1 MAQIKLM
8 NENLANKI
16 AAGEI
21 IERPLSVVKELVENA
36 IDAEATMVEINLRE
50 SGINTIEVI
59 DNGHGMN
66 KADLMMC
73 TKRHATSKIY
83 SDKELFKIATLG
95 FRGEALA
102 SIFAVSKFQITT
114 SLDGETA
121 YALIK
126 SGDEQFEIEECTRN
140 AGTTVEIKSLFY
152 NTPARFKHLN
162 SVYYELSLIINYVN
176 KLALTLPE
184 VSFKLVNDDNV
195 IIHTF
200 GNGDGL
206 GAIAKVY
213 SPKLA
218 NNMIKLEASSENF
231 HLSGYTSHPNDT
243 RSKKNYITLAIN
255 GRIIR
260 NYQIE
265 NALIN
270 GYGKFLHTNQYPIT
284 ILNIDLDYALVDVN
298 IHPTKQQVKI
308 SLISELEALIEATV
322 DQNLK
327 SLMYIAHSD
336 DGDINDTPLINND
349 ANKVNDI
356 PNENYYFNELP
367 EQNENQITNDS
378 LITDDVSII
387 NPSKIEKINLFE
399 NEESKFTTP
408 RLPQLEYIGS
418 LQNTYLLFQNES
430 GLYLLD
436 QHAAQERI
444 NYELIFNKFK
454 AKEFSFQQLLT
465 PIIIELPA
473 NEFILVKEK
482 LELLENLGIMISEFG
497 PNTLKITE
505 IDNFY
510 LKAGNLKVDV
520 EVIFDKIIKQKKL
533 SFADLYEDVA
543 IMMACKSSIKA
554 NQYLNNT
561 DVDSL
566 IKDLNQCEHPYTCPH
581 GRPVIVNVTF
591 KEIEKMFKRIFN

>member
-1 MAQIKLM
+1 MARIKLM

-36 IDAEATMVEINLRE
+36 IDAEATIIEINLRE

-59 DNGHGMN
+59 DNGYGMN
-66 KADLMMC
+66 KADLEMC

-102 SIFAVSKFQITT
+102 SIFAVSKFKITT
-114 SLDGETA
+114 SLDGTLA
-121 YALIK
+121 YSLIK
-126 SGDEQFEIEECTRN
+126 SGDELFEIEECMRN
-140 AGTTVEIKSLFY
+140 QGTTVEIKSLFY

-176 KLALTLPE
+176 KLALTLPQI
-184 VSFKLVNDDNV
+184 SFKLVNDDNV

-200 GNGDGL
+200 GNGDEL

-218 NNMIKLEASSENF
+218 NNMIKLEANSENF
-231 HLSGYTSHPNDT
+231 RINGYTSHPNDT
-243 RSKKNYITLAIN
+243 RSKKSYITLAIN

-284 ILNIDLDYALVDVN
+284 ILNIELDYALVDVN

-308 SLISELEALIEATV
+308 SLISELEDLISAVV
-322 DQNLK
+322 DQSLK

-336 DGDINDTPLINND
+336 DDSSLPPVNNYVD
-349 ANKVNDI
+349 ERVSSTR
-356 PNENYYFNELP
+356 ENYYFNELADAT
-367 EQNENQITNDS
+367 ENPMTNDE
-378 LITDDVSII
+378 LIADDTSIK
-387 NPSKIEKINLFE
+387 NAPKIEKLDLFS
-399 NEESKFTTP
+399 NEDDKFTTP

-454 AKEFSFQQLLT
+454 AKKFSFQQLLT

-473 NEFILVKEK
+473 NEFILVQQK
-482 LELLENLGIMISEFG
+482 LELLADLGIIISEFG

-566 IKDLNQCEHPYTCPH
+566 IRDLNTCEHPYTCPH